1 MTCEPLSERME
12 DLLYL
17 LNDRTIAESMPIQRR
32 ESAFENLVT
41 GQILELAASKIID
54 GFVSSGSGILVQYNE
69 ITITPSNELDD
80 NAILKSSI
88 TSISWAREGWGWP

>member
-17 LNDRTIAESMPIQRR
+17 LNDRTITESMPIQRR

-41 GQILELAASKIID
+41 GQMLELAASKIID
-54 GFVSSGSGILVQYNE
+54 GFVPSGSGILAQYNE
-69 ITITPSNELDD
+69 ITITSSNELDD

-88 TSISWAREGWGWP
+88 TSISWAWEGWGWP